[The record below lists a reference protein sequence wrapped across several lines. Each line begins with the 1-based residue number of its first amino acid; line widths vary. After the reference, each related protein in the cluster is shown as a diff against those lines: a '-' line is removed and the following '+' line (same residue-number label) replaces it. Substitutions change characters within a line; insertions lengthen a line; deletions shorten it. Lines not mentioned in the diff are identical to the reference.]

1 MYIIMDINLDHL
13 KKSYFE
19 WATNRIKI
27 NKKDDYVEIVT
38 PFVDQYNDAIT
49 LYLSK
54 NGDEFVLD
62 DDGYTLSELAT
73 LGLDFK
79 QKGRRQ
85 TFFKETIKNFGIEVD
100 KNNILKTTSK
110 EQDDIP
116 NVQMRL
122 TQAIIT
128 INDMLML
135 SRSNVSRIF
144 LEDVTNYF
152 LDKDIPITEHRNIL
166 GKSGSYIPFEVE
178 IGRTRKRNSSIFKV
192 VNRPS
197 GSEFSNPLFNIMDTM
212 EAEPQSDFFVI
223 ANDDK
228 EISPKFSQAFKNY
241 DIDVLPWSER
251 EKWILK
257 FA

>member
-1 MYIIMDINLDHL
+1 MDIDLDTL
-13 KKSYFE
+13 RDYYFK

-27 NKKDDYVEIVT
+27 NKKDEYVEIIT
-38 PFVDQYNDAIT
+38 PFVDQYNDSIT

-54 NGDEFVLD
+54 KGEEFILD
-62 DDGYTLSELAT
+62 DDGYTLNELET

-79 QKGRRQ
+79 QKSRRQ
-85 TFFKETIKNFGIEVD
+85 IFFKDTLKNFGIEVD
-100 KNNILKTTSK
+100 VDNTLKTTLR
-110 EQDDIP
+110 EHDDIP
-116 NVQMRL
+116 KAQMRL

-152 LDKDIPITEHRNIL
+152 LDNEIPITEHRNIL
-166 GKSGSYIPFEVE
+166 GKSGSYIPFEIE

-197 GSEFSNPLFNIMDTM
+197 GSEFTNPLFNILDTM
-212 EAEPQSDFFVI
+212 ETEPQSNFFVI

-241 DIDVLPWSER
+241 NIDVLPWSQR
-251 EKWILK
+251 ENWIQQ
-257 FA
+257 FANIVS